1 MRIRWRDFELPSGV
15 TLHEESATNEY
26 GKFTIEPF
34 EQGFGHSIG
43 NGLRRVLLGSIEGTA
58 VTAVEIDGVEHE
70 FRVIEGIVE
79 DVTDIVLAIK
89 RLNIE
94 VDAEEMPLTLHM
106 KKVVSASH

>member
-15 TLHEESATNEY
+15 TLNESTATDEY

-58 VTAVEIDGVEHE
+58 ITAVEIEGVEHE
-70 FRVIEGIVE
+70 FKSIPGIVE
-79 DVTDIVLAIK
+79 DVTDIIMAIK
-89 RLNIE
+89 RL
-94 VDAEEMPLTLHM
+94 
-106 KKVVSASH
+106 KVTVESSE